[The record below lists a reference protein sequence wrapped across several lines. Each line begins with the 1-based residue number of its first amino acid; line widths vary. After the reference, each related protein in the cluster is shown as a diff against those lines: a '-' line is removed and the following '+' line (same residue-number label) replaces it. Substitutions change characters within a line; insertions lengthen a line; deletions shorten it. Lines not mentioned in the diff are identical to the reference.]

1 MKCKYCNAEV
11 AQNARFCTTCGK
23 DLSIFDKCVNC
34 GELIESNESV
44 CPHCGAEQPPQKE
57 VERNRAKKWLCFVLI
72 VVVVLTL
79 IGGGYWFYSQAP
91 TANQPQASAE
101 TDSIEVTT
109 DSYDIHS
116 VDGIKARLNDIFTKA
131 LNMPDDAVVSKYFSQ
146 DFKQLYNQVEK
157 IDATLD
163 GPGFWNGSIWDGRQD
178 NNPNTFEI
186 VRISISS
193 PTDANFDVNL
203 IFDDGN
209 VHSENKV
216 SMSLLFEDGNWYID
230 DNLTMDMKNSMR
242 EYIKEDANNKDYST
256 FFVDKIFKGGGNG
269 GGNGIE
275 MTISFL
281 DNNQCLCESDWYRAY
296 SSPKTCKGTY
306 SVDGEKV
313 VVRCKVDDIDYEFDF
328 NIRDGGSIIS
338 FSHSDPEMEGS
349 MRNDFMSLE
358 LQNR

>member
-57 VERNRAKKWLCFVLI
+57 VERNRAKKWLWFVLI

-216 SMSLLFEDGNWYID
+216 SMSLLFENGNWFID
-230 DNLTMDMKNSMR
+230 DIDMQLKESMK
-242 EYIKEDANNKDYST
+242 EYVSESET
-256 FFVDKIFKGGGNG
+256 TSGNT
-269 GGNGIE
+269 
-275 MTISFL
+275 TIS
-281 DNNQCLCESDWYRAY
+281 C
-296 SSPKTCKGTY
+296 GTY
-306 SVDGEKV
+306 SMAGKVSDYGIHMIIEIEDSTVHGDYYYDSQGSDNRVQLKGKKDENGNMKLVKYNSEGDETGYFIGIFDGSTYSGE
-313 VVRCKVDDIDYEFDF
+313 
-328 NIRDGGSIIS
+328 NINYKRENSLP
-338 FSHSDPEMEGS
+338 FSVSVL
-349 MRNDFMSLE
+349 RLN
-358 LQNR
+358 